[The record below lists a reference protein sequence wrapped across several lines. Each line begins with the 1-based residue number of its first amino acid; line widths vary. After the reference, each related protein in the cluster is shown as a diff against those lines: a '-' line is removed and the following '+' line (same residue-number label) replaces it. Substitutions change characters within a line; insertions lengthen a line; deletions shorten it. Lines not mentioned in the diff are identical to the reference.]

1 MSDRE
6 NLIALTRR
14 LPLNKK
20 RILISLGL
28 VVGAAV
34 IWQPEHSLFSTPNI
48 GTEHRGRVD
57 INLADSAKVPLANI
71 DSEPVGENIAPDDP
85 ALSVPKDDL
94 DKQLSEDKV
103 VQHSHTVSSGESLSS
118 IFSQYGISN
127 SELYDL
133 TKAYPDVAGL
143 RVGQDLSWT
152 LDKKGELE
160 SLTIQRDR
168 KTKDIYSFAN
178 DKINH
183 EQDIAKGEFR
193 PVILAGRVT
202 SSFYQQARSAGLTP
216 NQIQTLV
223 KALQWRFDLGRQARK
238 GDKFAVELSREYIDG
253 DPVGSGDVQS
263 LLYQSG
269 NDQIFIHR
277 NKDGKFY
284 DADGHSLQ
292 RAFNRLPTAKRY
304 RISSSFN
311 PHRHHPITGRIAP
324 HNGTD
329 FAVPLGTPVLATGDG
344 VVVKAQ
350 HHRLAGNF
358 VVIKHGRE
366 YITRYLHLSKILVKP
381 GQHVKMGQKIALSGN
396 TGRSTGPHLH
406 YELHKNNR
414 PVNPMTVSLPQA
426 SPVPRSQLN
435 AYEAEALASKQRL
448 ETDLNS

>member
-1 MSDRE
+1 M
-6 NLIALTRR
+6 
-14 LPLNKK
+14 
-20 RILISLGL
+20 
-28 VVGAAV
+28 
-34 IWQPEHSLFSTPNI
+34 
-48 GTEHRGRVD
+48 
-57 INLADSAKVPLANI
+57 
-71 DSEPVGENIAPDDP
+71 
-85 ALSVPKDDL
+85 
-94 DKQLSEDKV
+94 
-103 VQHSHTVSSGESLSS
+103 
-118 IFSQYGISN
+118 
-127 SELYDL
+127 
-133 TKAYPDVAGL
+133 
-143 RVGQDLSWT
+143 
-152 LDKKGELE
+152 DKKGELE